1 MPLNE
6 PSLRMKPSIQMIQKR
21 QSKVYTREQLQE
33 LVQIRANESKMED
46 ISEEHKAAIKKFLD
60 DKGSILKCGELCIS
74 DLQKQKVCFK
84 VLSGSD
90 TSQTVT

>member
-1 MPLNE
+1 
-6 PSLRMKPSIQMIQKR
+6 
-21 QSKVYTREQLQE
+21 
-33 LVQIRANESKMED
+33 MED

-74 DLQKQKVCFK
+74 DLQKQKVCLK

-90 TSQTVT
+90 TSQIVT